1 MGEIVSVIQA
11 IIKGVKSPV
20 NAGIGALIALFM
32 YFFILVQKG
41 ELRERAAEQDKEDQ
55 KKETNTDLENSNAEA
70 DDSVRD
76 RLEQRKPKDSI
87 P

>member
-11 IIKGVKSPV
+11 ILKGVKSPV

-76 RLEQRKPKDSI
+76 RLEQRKKS
-87 P
+87 